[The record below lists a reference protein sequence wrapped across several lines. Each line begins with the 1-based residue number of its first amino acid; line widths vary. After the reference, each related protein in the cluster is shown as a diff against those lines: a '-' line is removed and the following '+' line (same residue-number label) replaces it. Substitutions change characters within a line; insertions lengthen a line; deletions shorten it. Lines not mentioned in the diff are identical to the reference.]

1 MRHLTELYEVESGE
15 KALYR
20 VGASDYHTLRYV
32 KWLEAMVERFTST
45 NKAST
50 QCSLYTSCKYP
61 IKSCCCTGV
70 PICHKK

>member
-32 KWLEAMVERFTST
+32 KWLEAKVEPFTSY
-45 NKAST
+45 NKQST
-50 QCSLYTSCKYP
+50 PCQHLRTRSGGFVKP
-61 IKSCCCTGV
+61 D
-70 PICHKK
+70 ICDDCGEEL